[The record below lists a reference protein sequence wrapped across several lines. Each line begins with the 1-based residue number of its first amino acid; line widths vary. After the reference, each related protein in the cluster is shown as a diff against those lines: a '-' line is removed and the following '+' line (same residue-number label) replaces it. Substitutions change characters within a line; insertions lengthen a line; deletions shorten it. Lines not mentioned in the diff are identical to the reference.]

1 MNNLVEFEA
10 QELTALF
17 AEGDMLSIKMFME
30 TMGMPCD
37 VQDRLIS
44 EISSLKEQNRNE
56 IGQIIESYGQSHV
69 TDRLN
74 Y

>member
-10 QELTALF
+10 EELTALF
-17 AEGDMLSIKMFME
+17 AQGDMLSVKMFME

-44 EISSLKEQNRNE
+44 EISSLKNQNSSE
-56 IGQIIESYGQSHV
+56 IGRIIENYGQSHI
-69 TDRLN
+69 TDRLS